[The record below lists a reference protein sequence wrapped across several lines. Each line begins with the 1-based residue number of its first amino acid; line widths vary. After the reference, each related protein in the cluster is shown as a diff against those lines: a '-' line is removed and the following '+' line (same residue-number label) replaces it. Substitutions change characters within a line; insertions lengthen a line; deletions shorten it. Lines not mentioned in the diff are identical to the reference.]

1 MKQLLIPQLK
11 KLVAIDT
18 TIRSLLQQI
27 EATTNLINEDQ
38 KALDGITQRI
48 TLLHDEKN
56 QAKKQVNE
64 QELASQT
71 LRDEEIKIRAALDLL
86 QSHKE
91 YALKNKELLHV
102 AEERQLLDDVII
114 KVWHDLELAEK
125 KITTELPEYTL
136 KKESLT
142 AEKTKKETELTA
154 QTEHLNQLE
163 KERAE
168 ASAVVPEEWL
178 TKYTRMRLRVD
189 DPIVP
194 ISSTHCSACFY
205 GVPRQEITNLKRD
218 HLIICRNCYRFLYQP
233 ENEQP
238 ISNPTDAS

>member
-27 EATTNLINEDQ
+27 EDRTKLIDEDQ
-38 KALDGITQRI
+38 KTLDGIAQRI
-48 TLLHDEKN
+48 ALLHEEKN
-56 QAKKQVNE
+56 QAKKHVNE

-71 LRDEEIKIRAALDLL
+71 LRDQEIKIRAALDMIK
-86 QSHKE
+86 SHKE

-114 KVWHDLELAEK
+114 KVWHDLELADK
-125 KITTELPEYTL
+125 KINSELPEYTI
-136 KKESLT
+136 KKEALIT
-142 AEKTKKETELTA
+142 EKTTKETELVALTK
-154 QTEHLNQLE
+154 ELDQLE
-163 KERAE
+163 KERVE

-194 ISSTHCSACFY
+194 IASTHCSACFY
-205 GVPRQEITNLKRD
+205 GIPRQEITNLKRD
-218 HLIICRNCYRFLYQP
+218 YLIICRNCYRFLYQP
-233 ENEQP
+233 DQEQP
-238 ISNPTDAS
+238 VQNPTDAS

>member
-18 TIRSLLQQI
+18 TIRSLLEQI
-27 EATTNLINEDQ
+27 EKTTNLIDEYQ
-38 KALDGITQRI
+38 KTLDGIAERI
-48 TLLHDEKN
+48 TLLHEEKN
-56 QAKKQVNE
+56 QAKKRVNE

-71 LRDEEIKIRAALDLL
+71 LRDQEIKIRAALEMI

-91 YALKNKELLHV
+91 YALKNKELIHV

-125 KITTELPEYTL
+125 KLSTELPEYTI
-136 KKESLT
+136 KKESIIG
-142 AEKTKKETELTA
+142 EKTTKETELSALT
-154 QTEHLNQLE
+154 QQLDELE
-163 KERAE
+163 KERIE

-194 ISSTHCSACFY
+194 ISNTHCSACFY

-218 HLIICRNCYRFLYQP
+218 HLIICRNCYRFLYQIDEEKAASKP
-233 ENEQP
+233 L
-238 ISNPTDAS
+238 DAA